1 MDSVSCMWTRGK
13 TLGVKMSNLWFNIRF
28 GTYHWQWGPDGMTCR
43 RNSAQ
48 VEWKKNQ
55 GRNWKPFAIYC
66 VFGHH
71 FF

>member
-1 MDSVSCMWTRGK
+1 
-13 TLGVKMSNLWFNIRF
+13 MSNLWFNIRF